1 MGASE
6 STTSM
11 AYAIKET
18 FDPEVHE
25 GLFRNDQ
32 VVPTLAAYGMK
43 MITAP
48 GGDYVQWHMNSTGN
62 TSAAIFTEND
72 PAPAS
77 VAQAYIRP
85 KVGYTYFWVWV
96 TLTGIGR
103 DAVRNGNFDA
113 VRAAV
118 EGSMGDVIDLR
129 STTYLGASSNGLG
142 VAIDSTTTYAG
153 ITRGSAAYFE
163 STESSTNTLAGLRA
177 ANRACRDADKAGR
190 PSLHLVSPTILEWYS
205 NLGGTYVAATGGNGN
220 LRMTQMADGTP
231 YRADFGI
238 ATSGFSFNGAPVVE
252 LPDVTSTEWFGLD
265 MRYLEH
271 HTIRGLNVQFHSN
284 VGDNELYKI
293 TVGSTLVYK
302 EPKRAFKM
310 TGLS

>member
-32 VVPTLAAYGMK
+32 VIPTLAAHGMR

-48 GGDYVQWHMNSTGN
+48 GGDYVQWHINSTGN
-62 TSAAIFTEND
+62 TSAAVFTEND

-85 KVGYTYFWVWV
+85 KVGFTYFWAWV

-103 DAVRNGNFDA
+103 DAVRNGNWDA

-118 EGSMGDVIDLR
+118 ELSMGDVIDLR
-129 STTYLGASSNGLG
+129 STTYLGATANGLG

-163 STESSTNTLAGLRA
+163 STESSTSTLAGLRA
-177 ANRACRDADKAGR
+177 AQRATRDANKAGR
-190 PSLHLVSPTILEWYS
+190 PSLHLVSPTILEWYA

-220 LRMTQMADGTP
+220 LRLTQAADGTP
-231 YRADFGI
+231 FRADVGL
-238 ATSGFSFNGAPVVE
+238 ATNGFSFYGAPVVE
-252 LPDVTSTEWFGLD
+252 LPDVTSTEWFGID
-265 MRYLEH
+265 MRFLEH
-271 HTIRGLNVQFHSN
+271 HTIRDLNVQFHSN
-284 VGDNELYKI
+284 VGDSELYKI
-293 TVGSTLVYK
+293 SVGSALVMK
-302 EPKRAFKM
+302 EPKRCFKM